1 VFVDMGLS
9 RFAAVQNPALVLTGS
24 QRATLVRRTYSMVF
38 ACVLV
43 TMGGTWFGLGNES
56 ILRATIEHPIITFIL
71 AFIPLMIASRARTM
85 AAPQRM
91 GLVFLFSL
99 MMGIMITPAIY
110 LANLKSPGLVGQAA
124 MLTGSTFAVL
134 TTYAWLSRRDFSAW
148 GSFFTVGLWVLI
160 GTSLLN
166 IFFQNDQV
174 HLWLAGGT
182 VLVFSG
188 LLIYDTWRLKNVY
201 GPDDY
206 VMAAVQIYLDL
217 LNMFMAILALL
228 GGRRSN

>member
-1 VFVDMGLS
+1 MGFS

-43 TMGGTWFGLGNES
+43 TMGGTWFGLSNES
-56 ILRATIEHPIITFIL
+56 LMIATAQHPIISFLI
-71 AFIPLMIASRARTM
+71 AFVPLMVASRARSM

-91 GLVFLFSL
+91 GLIFLFSV
-99 MMGIMITPAIY
+99 MMGVMISPAIY
-110 LANLKSPGLVGQAA
+110 VANQTAPGIVGQAA
-124 MLTGSTFAVL
+124 LLTGSAFGIL

-148 GSFFTVGLWVLI
+148 GSFFTVGLFVLI
-160 GTSLLN
+160 ATSLLN
-166 IFFQNDQV
+166 LFFQNQTA

-201 GPDDY
+201 GPDEY
-206 VMAAVQIYLDL
+206 IAAAVQIYLDL

-228 GGRRSN
+228 GGRRSS

>member
-1 VFVDMGLS
+1 
-9 RFAAVQNPALVLTGS
+9 
-24 QRATLVRRTYSMVF
+24 MVF

-43 TMGGTWFGLGNES
+43 TMGGTWFGLSNES
-56 ILRATIEHPIITFIL
+56 LMIATAQHPIISML
-71 AFIPLMIASRARTM
+71 VAFVPLFLASRARGM

-91 GLVFLFSL
+91 GLVFLFSV
-99 MMGIMITPAIY
+99 MMGVMISPVIY
-110 LANLKSPGLVGQAA
+110 VAARTAPGIIGQAA
-124 MLTGSTFAVL
+124 LLTGSSFAVL
-134 TTYAWLSRRDFSAW
+134 TTYAWFSRRDFSAW

-166 IFFQNDQV
+166 IFFQNQSV

-217 LNMFMAILALL
+217 LNMFMAILSLL
-228 GGRRSN
+228 GGRRGE